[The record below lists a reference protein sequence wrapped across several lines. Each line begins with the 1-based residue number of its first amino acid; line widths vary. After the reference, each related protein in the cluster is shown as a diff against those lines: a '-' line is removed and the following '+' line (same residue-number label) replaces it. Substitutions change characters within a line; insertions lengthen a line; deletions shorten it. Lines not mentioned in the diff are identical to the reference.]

1 MATIN
6 LEDHRTKGAKVFT
19 GRDRGKKVREVSK
32 IESLEENSDKVD
44 ILVPEDIYSINP
56 SFLEEFLRPVVKKLG
71 KHKFHE
77 KFDFQCQGP
86 YDIKTDLDEAV
97 DRILR
102 ENHALV

>member
-6 LEDHRTKGAKVFT
+6 LEEYRTPRSKVFT
-19 GRDRGKKVREVSK
+19 GRDRGKEVREK
-32 IESLEENSDKVD
+32 ADLEAKENGAEVVNIIIPD
-44 ILVPEDIYSINP
+44 DIYSINP

-71 KHKFHE
+71 KQQFYQKFNF
-77 KFDFQCQGP
+77 KCQGP
-86 YDIKTDLDEAV
+86 YDIQTDLDEAV

>member
-1 MATIN
+1 MTTIN
-6 LEDHRTKGAKVFT
+6 LEDHRTEGAKVFT
-19 GRDRGKKVREVSK
+19 GRDRGKKVREDSK
-32 IESLEENSDKVD
+32 IESSEENYDKVV
-44 ILVPEDIYSINP
+44 IIVPKDIYSINP

-71 KHKFHE
+71 KHKFYRKIE
-77 KFDFQCQGP
+77 FQCQGP